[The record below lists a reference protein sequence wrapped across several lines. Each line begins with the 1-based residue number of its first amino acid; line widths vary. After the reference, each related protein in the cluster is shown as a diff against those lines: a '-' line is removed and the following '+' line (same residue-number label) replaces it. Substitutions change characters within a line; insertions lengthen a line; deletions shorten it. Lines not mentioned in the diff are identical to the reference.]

1 MGLESLQRQISKGTV
16 MERLIYLH
24 NAATS
29 FPKPDVTHDTARDF
43 YRENGVNP
51 GRTGCDMALRA
62 EEMIHETRKLLSDF
76 FNPSLAAAG
85 AGKDPNRLVFTLNA
99 TMSLNLIING
109 TVGPGDHVVTTRVE
123 HNSVIRPV
131 NHKVKAGAE
140 ATFVTPDPEGYLD
153 PEDLRRAIRA
163 NTTLVILNHGSNV
176 SGVLQDLEAVGRVCE
191 EEGVPLAVD
200 AAQTAGVVPIDMAK
214 AKISFLAFTGH
225 KCLFGLPGTGGICV
239 ADQARIQGTIYG
251 GTGVRSAHPYH
262 LEEYPY
268 RLEAGTLN
276 LAGIAGLSAGVRWV
290 KEKGLDNIRGHEMKL
305 LELLQDGLSSIPGVT
320 LHGTTSLARRVPTL
334 SVSLENYDASDV
346 GAFLDVDHNILTRTG
361 LHCAPLLHEHYGT
374 APRGTVRFSIGPF
387 NTEEQILETVRAV
400 ETVQAQRP
408 AQASVA
414 GALESQ
420 EETADRT
427 GGWDLRDGC

>member
-1 MGLESLQRQISKGTV
+1 MDD
-16 MERLIYLH
+16 LIYFD

-29 FPKPDVTHDTARDF
+29 FPKPDITHDTARDF

-62 EEMIHETRKLLSDF
+62 EEMIHGTRSLLSDF
-76 FNPSLAAAG
+76 FNPSLARAG
-85 AGKDPNRLVFTLNA
+85 EPKDPNRLVFTLNA

-109 TVGPGDHVVTTRVE
+109 LVEAGDHVVTTALE

-131 NHKVKAGAE
+131 NHRVKAGAE
-140 ATFVTPDPEGYLD
+140 ATYVSPDPEGYLD
-153 PEDLRRAIRA
+153 PESIRRAIKG

-176 SGVLQDLEAVGRVCE
+176 SGVVQDLKAIGRICR
-191 EEGVPLAVD
+191 EEGVPLALD
-200 AAQTAGVVPIDMAK
+200 AAQTAGVLPIDMAQNN
-214 AKISFLAFTGH
+214 IGFLAFTGH
-225 KCLFGLPGTGGICV
+225 KCLFGPPGTGGICV
-239 ADQARIQGTIYG
+239 ADDAYIEGTIYG

-276 LAGIAGLSAGVRWV
+276 MAGIAGLSAGVKWV
-290 KEKGLDNIRGHEMKL
+290 EEKGIENIHRHEMELLGLLQAGLSEIRG
-305 LELLQDGLSSIPGVT
+305 VT
-320 LHGTTSLARRVPTL
+320 IHGTTSLVNRVPTL
-334 SVSLENYDASDV
+334 SMSVENYDAADV

-387 NTEEQILETVRAV
+387 NTADQVLHAVNAV
-400 ETVQAQRP
+400 EKIQAQRP
-408 AQASVA
+408 VGVRVRV
-414 GALESQ
+414 GADLDDKYP
-420 EETADRT
+420 DRP
-427 GGWDLRDGC
+427 WDWDMRDGC

>member
-1 MGLESLQRQISKGTV
+1 MDD
-16 MERLIYLH
+16 LIYLD

-29 FPKPDVTHDTARDF
+29 FPKPDVSHDTARDF

-62 EEMIHETRKLLSDF
+62 EEMIHGARRLLSDF
-76 FNPSLAAAG
+76 FNPGLARVG
-85 AGKDPNRLVFTLNA
+85 IPKDPNRLVFTLNA

-109 TVGPGDHVVTTRVE
+109 TVGPGDHVVTTALE

-131 NHKVKAGAE
+131 NHRVKVGAE
-140 ATFVTPDPEGYLD
+140 ATFVSPDAEGYLD
-153 PEDLRRAIRA
+153 PEDIRKAIRA

-176 SGVLQDLEAVGRVCE
+176 SGVVQDLRAIGAVCG

-200 AAQTAGVVPIDMAK
+200 AAQTAGVVPIDMVEAN
-214 AKISFLAFTGH
+214 ISFLAFTGH
-225 KCLFGLPGTGGICV
+225 KCLFGPPGTGGICV
-239 ADQARIQGTIYG
+239 ADDAEIEGTIYG

-276 LAGIAGLSAGVRWV
+276 MAGIAGLAAGVGWV
-290 KEKGLDNIRGHEMKL
+290 LGKGVERIHEQELRL
-305 LELLQDGLSSIPGVT
+305 LGMLQDGLAQIPGVRI
-320 LHGTTSLARRVPTL
+320 HGTMSLENRVPTM
-334 SVSLENYDASDV
+334 SVSLENYDAADV
-346 GAFLDVDHNILTRTG
+346 GAFLDVDHDILTRTG

-387 NTEEQILETVRAV
+387 NTEDHILKAIQAV
-400 ETVQAQRP
+400 EAVQAQRP
-408 AQASVA
+408 PGALVA
-414 GALESQ
+414 GGVES
-420 EETADRT
+420 EREFPERPWD
-427 GGWDLRDGC
+427 WDLRDGC

>member
-1 MGLESLQRQISKGTV
+1 
-16 MERLIYLH
+16 MENLIYLD

-29 FPKPDVTHDTARDF
+29 FPKPDVVHDTARDF

-62 EEMIHETRKLLSDF
+62 EEMIHGTRRLLSDF
-76 FNPSLAAAG
+76 FNPGLAESG
-85 AGKDPNRLVFTLNA
+85 VGKDPYRLVFTFNA

-109 TVGPGDHVVTTRVE
+109 TVGPGDHVVTTVVE

-131 NHKVKAGAE
+131 NHRVRAGAE
-140 ATFVTPDPEGYLD
+140 ATFVKPDPEGYLD
-153 PEDLRRAIRA
+153 PEDIRRAIKA
-163 NTTLVILNHGSNV
+163 NTSLVIVNHGSNV
-176 SGVLQDLEAVGRVCE
+176 SGVVQDLKAIGQVCR

-200 AAQTAGVVPIDMAK
+200 AAQTAGVLPIDMVEAN
-214 AKISFLAFTGH
+214 ISFLSFTGH

-239 ADQARIQGTIYG
+239 ADDAQIEGTIFG

-290 KEKGLDNIRGHEMKL
+290 KERGVENIHRHEM
-305 LELLQDGLSSIPGVT
+305 ELLALLQEGLSQIPGVT
-320 LHGTTSLARRVPTL
+320 LHGTKSLHLRVPTL
-334 SVSLENYDASDV
+334 SVSLENYDAADV
-346 GAFLDVDHNILTRTG
+346 GAFLDVDHDILTRTG

-374 APRGTVRFSIGPF
+374 APRGTVRLSIGPF
-387 NTEEQILETVRAV
+387 NTREQILRTIQAV
-400 ETVQAQRP
+400 EEVQSQRP
-408 AQASVA
+408 PNAWVA
-414 GALESQ
+414 AGM
-420 EETADRT
+420 EEGREFPGRPSD
-427 GGWDLRDGC
+427 WEDRDGC